1 MKKRTAKS
9 GAGRRGFTILES
21 LVAIAILLVALTGPM
36 VFAQQS
42 LRASRLAGDQITAFY
57 LAQDAIELV
66 KHIRDQN
73 SLYLYREEWLAG
85 LERCLASESV
95 ADGGCQLSSSEWTE
109 GNEDA
114 AVVACA
120 ANCWLYEQ
128 NGFFGIFGKS
138 PSAGSPTENPRFSR
152 RVKIMAA
159 DGGTLDP
166 TSSDEALVEVDVSW
180 STLGVSTARHVLV
193 REHIYN
199 WIQ

>member
-1 MKKRTAKS
+1 MTQRK
-9 GAGRRGFTILES
+9 AGRRGFTILES

-66 KHIRDQN
+66 KHVRDEN
-73 SLYLYREEWLAG
+73 SLYRYREEWLFG
-85 LERCLASESV
+85 LEDCLEPEA
-95 ADGGCQLSSSEWTE
+95 AAGGGCQVSSPEWNLTE
-109 GNEDA
+109 ADEAIAPCYAGDCE
-114 AVVACA
+114 
-120 ANCWLYEQ
+120 LYEQ
-128 NGFFGIFGKS
+128 TYSSDGAPTGLFGIFAGES
-138 PSAGSPTENPRFSR
+138 PERSRFSR

-159 DGGTLDP
+159 DGSALVPAD
-166 TSSDEALVEVDVSW
+166 SDEALVEVDVSW
-180 STLGVSTARHVLV
+180 STLGVSNVRHVLV

>member
-1 MKKRTAKS
+1 MTQRK
-9 GAGRRGFTILES
+9 AGRRGFTILES

-66 KHIRDQN
+66 KHVRDQN
-73 SLYLYREEWLAG
+73 SLYLYREEWLTG
-85 LERCLASESV
+85 LATCFASESV
-95 ADGGCQLSSSEWTE
+95 TDGGCQLSSSEWTE
-109 GNEDA
+109 GNETS

-120 ANCWLYEQ
+120 ANCWVYEQ
-128 NGFFGIFGKS
+128 DGFFGIFGKN
-138 PSAGSPTENPRFSR
+138 PSAGSPPENPRFSR
-152 RVKIMAA
+152 RVRIMAA
-159 DGGTLDP
+159 DGSTLVP
-166 TSSDEALVEVDVSW
+166 ASSDEALIEVDVSW
-180 STLGVSTARHVLV
+180 STLGVSSVRHVLV

>member
-1 MKKRTAKS
+1 MTQRE
-9 GAGRRGFTILES
+9 AGRRGFTILES

-66 KHIRDQN
+66 KHVRDQN
-73 SLYLYREEWLAG
+73 SLYLYREEWLTG
-85 LERCLASESV
+85 LATCLASESV
-95 ADGGCQLSSSEWTE
+95 TDGGCQLSSSEWTE
-109 GNEDA
+109 GNETS

-120 ANCWLYEQ
+120 ANCWVYEQ
-128 NGFFGIFGKS
+128 NGFFGIFGKN
-138 PSAGSPTENPRFSR
+138 PSAGSPPENPRFSR
-152 RVKIMAA
+152 RVRIMAA
-159 DGGTLDP
+159 DGSTLVP
-166 TSSDEALVEVDVSW
+166 ANSDEALIEVDVSW
-180 STLGVSTARHVLV
+180 STLGVSSVRHVLV